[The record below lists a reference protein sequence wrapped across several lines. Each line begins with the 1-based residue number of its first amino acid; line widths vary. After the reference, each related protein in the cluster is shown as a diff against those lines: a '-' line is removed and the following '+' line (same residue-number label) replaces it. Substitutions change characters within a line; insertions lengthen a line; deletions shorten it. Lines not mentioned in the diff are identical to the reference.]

1 MAFLR
6 PKSTGFRCA
15 VACPTAQGWSAMFLR
30 PNVAACISDTA
41 LLSDGAP
48 EKAYGGQFADLT
60 QYQYQ
65 DFALYPDAVLQLPA
79 HTDGAAQ
86 YLFITGTDSLIYR
99 VGTGAV
105 QRGQL
110 EFHYWLPAD
119 WQNNVDAL
127 LQAPNSAANERRTY
141 LFKGNRV
148 ITSNW
153 TKVWAPI
160 ERNVLITDGPDA
172 DSPGWAQLPADF
184 RSDLDHVVALPP
196 ATGDV
201 RRSLLIKGDKGVV
214 LNWRTGVEKS
224 GALTSLTTGLGKLP
238 ASYATPYLPVSGTY
252 RATNSDQT
260 VEVRVDVDG
269 VGTLSTVSGDLFT
282 VSGGTTAYANSFRS
296 TGLEVRWTETYVLI
310 MGKQLAWATPAP
322 DLTQLRILIPLTAAG
337 QSPSSASWLIVEN
350 ADVSHYAL
358 WYTLPKTS
366 AYFRT
371 VDYEVDT
378 VAGETEFSSYD
389 TAKATTPPGYVN
401 RVITVPS
408 AFAEAGVE
416 VRTSGTRNVL
426 DTSGAG
432 TGVLWSDAE
441 LHAAMLTNFSAHRE
455 IPQWKLWNLVAGK
468 YEGGEGTIGIMFD
481 YVSGLHRQGLAVFEQ
496 SIKAAGLAGAAW
508 DMHTYIH
515 EIGHAFNLLHSWEK
529 HLASPPAPLG
539 PRSGYGDLSWMNY
552 PHLYKGG
559 TADGIEAF
567 WGSFPFRFSENEI
580 RHLRHGFYSHVIPG
594 GSNWAANAAMDISA
608 AEAFALPLTDESGL
622 ALELEGQEAFE
633 YGEPVVTQIKLSRTG
648 SHGDVL
654 VSPELQPAAGNVV
667 IAITDPYGRSRMFQ
681 PLTRVCG
688 GHDATA
694 DTVTLT
700 EAAPALYTSAYIGY
714 AADGLCFSEPG
725 LYKVT
730 AVYQAP
736 SGSRVVSAPRTV
748 RVRQP
753 LARDEQ
759 RIGELMMG
767 DDQGQ
772 LLTFLGSD
780 APQLQAG
787 NDALRE
793 VVERYG
799 DHPLAAHAR
808 LARGANA
815 GRHFQH
821 IQGGRLAVREPD
833 IKESVQ
839 QLSAA
844 INASTGD
851 EGLDNITL
859 NRAMRRLAK
868 VHAKDGNLLEADAV
882 LDKMVATFRGKGLPA
897 PVQKTIKAQADA
909 TRATIHQGKAKT
921 ARGKKK

>member
-15 VACPTAQGWSAMFLR
+15 VACPTEQGWSAMFLR
-30 PNVAACISDTA
+30 PNRAAGISDA
-41 LLSDGAP
+41 SLLFEEATPD
-48 EKAYGGQFADLT
+48 AYGGQFGDLR

-65 DFALYPDAVLQLPA
+65 DFALFPDAVLQLPA
-79 HTDGAAQ
+79 HTDGAKQ
-86 YLFITGTDSLIYR
+86 YLFITGTDSLTYR
-99 VGTGAV
+99 VGTGVV
-105 QRGQL
+105 QHNQL
-110 EFHYWLPAD
+110 DMLFWLPAE
-119 WQNNVDAL
+119 WRSNVDVL
-127 LQAPNSAANERRTY
+127 LQAPDSAANEPRTY

-148 ITSNW
+148 ITYNG
-153 TKVWAPI
+153 TTVWAPV
-160 ERNVLITDGPDA
+160 ERNALITEGPDA
-172 DSPGWAQLPADF
+172 DAPGWSRLPADF
-184 RSDLDHVVALPP
+184 RSDLDHIVALPP
-196 ATGDV
+196 ASGDV
-201 RRSLLIKGDKGVV
+201 RRSLLIKGDQGLI

-252 RATNSDQT
+252 RATNADQT
-260 VEVRVDVDG
+260 VDVRVDVDS
-269 VGTLSTVSGDLFT
+269 VGTLSTISGDLFT
-282 VSGGTTAYANSFRS
+282 VAGGTTAYANSFRS
-296 TGLEVRWTETYVLI
+296 TSVAVRWSDTYV
-310 MGKQLAWATPAP
+310 MVTGKDLAWATPSP
-322 DLTQLRILIPLTAAG
+322 ELTQLRILLPLTPVG
-337 QSPSSASWLIVEN
+337 QSAPSAHWLIVEN
-350 ADVSHYAL
+350 ADSTRYAL
-358 WYTLPKTS
+358 WYSLPKTS
-366 AYFRT
+366 AYFRS

-378 VAGETEFSSYD
+378 VIGQTELASYD
-389 TAKATTPPGYVN
+389 TSKGTTPPGYAH

-416 VRTSGTRNVL
+416 LRSAGTRNVL

-441 LHAAMLTNFSAHRE
+441 LHAAMVANFSGYRDV
-455 IPQWKLWNLVAGK
+455 PQWKLWALVAGK
-468 YEGGEGTIGIMFD
+468 YEGSAGTIGIMFD

-496 SIKAAGLAGAAW
+496 SIKEAGIAGAAW
-508 DMHTYIH
+508 DMHTYVH

-529 HLASPPAPLG
+529 HLANPPAPLG
-539 PRSGYGDLSWMNY
+539 PRSGYGDVSWMNY

-567 WGSFPFRFSENEI
+567 WGSFPFRFSDNEI
-580 RHLRHGFYSHVIPG
+580 RHLRHGFYRHVIPG

-608 AEAFALPLTDESGL
+608 AEMFALPLTDESGL

-648 SHGDVL
+648 SRGDVL
-654 VSPELQPAAGNVV
+654 VSPDLQPAAGHV
-667 IAITDPYGRSRMFQ
+667 IVAITDPYGRSRMFQ
-681 PLTRVCG
+681 PLTRICG

-700 EAAPALYTSAYIGY
+700 EAAPAVYTSAYIGY
-714 AADGLCFSEPG
+714 GAEGLLFSEPG

-730 AVYQAP
+730 ATYQAP
-736 SGSRVVSAPRTV
+736 SGARVVSAARTV

-767 DDQGQ
+767 DAQGQ

-780 APQLQAG
+780 APQLQTG
-787 NDALRE
+787 NDALQE
-793 VVERYG
+793 VIERYSN
-799 DHPLAAHAR
+799 HPLAAHAR

-821 IQGGRLAVREPD
+821 IRGGRLVVREPD

-859 NRAMRRLAK
+859 NRAMRRLAR
-868 VHAKDGNLLEADAV
+868 VHAKDGNLVEADAV
-882 LDKMVATFRGKGLPA
+882 LDKMVTTFRGKGLPA
-897 PVQKTIKAQADA
+897 PVQKTIKAQADE
-909 TRATIHQGKAKT
+909 TRATIHQGKSKST
-921 ARGKKK
+921 QRKKR